1 MVYLAVRMNNIGM
14 LALYM
19 PTNLELA
26 LMGQGVASSLASKQL
41 LLAIDAQC
49 PGVIM

>member
-1 MVYLAVRMNNIGM
+1 MVYLAVRMNSIGM
-14 LALYM
+14 LAPHML
-19 PTNLELA
+19 THLELA
-26 LMGQGVASSLASKQL
+26 LMGQQVASSLASKQL